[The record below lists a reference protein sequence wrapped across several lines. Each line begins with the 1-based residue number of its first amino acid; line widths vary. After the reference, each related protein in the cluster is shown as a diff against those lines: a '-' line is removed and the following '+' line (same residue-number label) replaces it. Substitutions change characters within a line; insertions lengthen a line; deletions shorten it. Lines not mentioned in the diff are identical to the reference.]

1 VADTLK
7 VLGQVAPPPATM
19 MDLYTAPEGTQ
30 VVVSSIIICNRGL
43 YDATFRLA
51 VSPGGASI
59 EDKHYLYYDTRIP
72 GSETLAAQIGV
83 TLSAGDKLR
92 VRAVNQFLSFSA
104 FGIEVSPGGA
114 SIEVI

>member
-7 VLGQVAPPPATM
+7 VLGQVAPAAATM
-19 MDLYTAPEGTQ
+19 TDLYTAPAGTQ
-30 VVVSSIIICNRGL
+30 VVVSSIIVCNRGFS
-43 YDATFRLA
+43 DTTFRVA

-72 GSETLAAQIGV
+72 SSETLAAQIGV

-92 VRAVNQFLSFSA
+92 VRAGNNMLSFSA
-104 FGIEVSPGGA
+104 FGIEV
-114 SIEVI
+114 I

>member
-7 VLGQVAPPPATM
+7 VLGQVAPAAATM
-19 MDLYTAPEGTQ
+19 TDLYTAPAGTQ
-30 VVVSSIIICNRGL
+30 VVVSSIIICNQGGG
-43 YDATFRLA
+43 DTTFRLA

-83 TLSAGDKLR
+83 TLNAGDKLR
-92 VRAVNQFLSFSA
+92 VRAVHNFLSFSA
-104 FGIEVSPGGA
+104 FGIEVT
-114 SIEVI
+114 

>member
-1 VADTLK
+1 MADTLK
-7 VLGQVAPPPATM
+7 VLGQVAPAAATM
-19 MDLYTAPEGTQ
+19 TDLYTAPCQ
-30 VVVSSIIICNRGL
+30 VVVSSIIVCNRGGS
-43 YDATFRLA
+43 DTTFRLA

-92 VRAVNQFLSFSA
+92 VRAGNNFLSFSA
-104 FGIEVSPGGA
+104 FGIEVT
-114 SIEVI
+114 